1 MLDSIHALFKV
12 PDPVVKLALEEA
24 GYLDAFNKRFGCWGQ
39 DASYKLRCH
48 VCGELKD
55 EWDVTVDTTT
65 PICEYICEDC
75 LSKNHGQ

>member
-1 MLDSIHALFKV
+1 VLKIKELTLFVDAKNAYFETFYKSWKKIMNFEQQDKDS
-12 PDPVVKLALEEA
+12 E
-24 GYLDAFNKRFGCWGQ
+24 
-39 DASYKLRCH
+39 YKLRCH

-75 LSKNHGQ
+75 LSQSGKS